1 MIGLCKSDDV
11 FRTRSQIMKIPG
23 GYRTIEKTGIVRS
36 LSLLRSIV
44 LSLSLSFFFP
54 RSISCPLCLYW
65 QPYSSMHKS
74 GPYQLLGGGGSIQS
88 EDINNKIWYNGSIPR
103 ARNTMQCL
111 CRGLSDVVR
120 SREKYRPRW
129 DRPSVCH
136 ADSRGGLLQRWPAG
150 SRGRWFREHG
160 PRFRSSV
167 LISPRERFTFEI
179 RPGYDFSWRP
189 ERFSN
194 VMFPRVSRVSR
205 LPYLSKQKRNRL
217 K

>member
-11 FRTRSQIMKIPG
+11 FRTRSRIMKIPG

-44 LSLSLSFFFP
+44 LSLSLFLFSLAPSRALSVFTGSLTRRCTKVARTSF
-54 RSISCPLCLYW
+54 W
-65 QPYSSMHKS
+65 EE
-74 GPYQLLGGGGSIQS
+74 GGSIQS

-136 ADSRGGLLQRWPAG
+136 ADSRAGLLQRWPAG